1 HGIDWSPR
9 RNSPTRAR
17 SAGLITAFIWIG
29 PPGSRSAWGLG
40 FKPIWSGWQPSTGFT
55 GCVACFHPGG
65 QPCGGAALP
74 GRGVSTRLS
83 GTQRSAG
90 FRGGVAGFQPEGQP
104 GGGAAPCRVGGARLE
119 GWQRRMGFTP
129 GATGSQ
135 PAGQPGGGAAVPGA
149 RVAVMLSGR
158 QRSAELSSGGTGF
171 QPVGQPVGGAARCGA
186 AVRVCADAADAASA
200 RPTAK
205 VARAVPDTAAR
216 RRGAAVPREV
226 VVTVMGVS
234 PEEGNGLEAA
244 SAVAGGSVGQS
255 YPAGRSRH
263 AAAMAVWSRSWKA
276 AHGQT

>member
-1 HGIDWSPR
+1 
-9 RNSPTRAR
+9 
-17 SAGLITAFIWIG
+17 
-29 PPGSRSAWGLG
+29 
-40 FKPIWSGWQPSTGFT
+40 
-55 GCVACFHPGG
+55 
-65 QPCGGAALP
+65 
-74 GRGVSTRLS
+74 
-83 GTQRSAG
+83 
-90 FRGGVAGFQPEGQP
+90 
-104 GGGAAPCRVGGARLE
+104 E

-200 RPTAK
+200 RPTARD
-205 VARAVPDTAAR
+205 ARADPDTAAR

-276 AHGQT
+276 AHGQTRWAPRTGPRPHRLRGRWRVPAPACDYAPAGAPFPTRHPHPLPNHDPDTHPPSAHP